1 MAPASLSAP
10 VAGVGLDL
18 RRDEHRQLRERVIR
32 EVQRALGTDLDTDAL
47 VIKRRSLGALTG
59 RGTWVRTEARPVRK
73 LYGQPPDGF
82 EAAALID
89 GVNKPRWYR
98 GLSWHDSELEVMWRA
113 DESDYVADRP
123 IITGGVLSAQPDISE
138 AWWRDLG
145 TSLDALAAATT
156 TRVAT
161 VDTVPITQQRITA
174 SIQAAFGP
182 RADTTVTAWGGIH
195 GDLGWANLTGPR
207 LAILDWEDF
216 GRGPVGMDQ
225 ARLWAAS
232 LVVPELRSRIESEFE
247 PVFTGRTGRLSQL
260 FVLAELLNAPLGHS
274 GALREHAEAAAAA
287 LGLSPPSSAP
297 IPSPSP
303 QPGAPR

>member
-1 MAPASLSAP
+1 MPSTPA
-10 VAGVGLDL
+10 AGVGLDL
-18 RRDEHRQLRERVIR
+18 RRDEHRHLRERVIG
-32 EVQRALGTDLDTDAL
+32 EVQHALGTDLNTDSL
-47 VIKRRSLGALTG
+47 VIKRRSLGALTE
-59 RGTWVRTEARPVRK
+59 RGTWVRTEARPLHK
-73 LYGQPPDGF
+73 LYGQPPDGV

-98 GLSWHDSELEVMWRA
+98 GLSWYDSELEVMWRA

-123 IITGGVLSAQPDISE
+123 IITGGVLSAQPDLSE

-145 TSLDALAAATT
+145 ASLDALAAATT

-161 VDTVPITQQRITA
+161 VDTVPITQQRITTT
-174 SIQAAFGP
+174 IQAAFGP
-182 RADTTVTAWGGIH
+182 QTDTTVTAWGGIH

-232 LVVPELRSRIESEFE
+232 LAVPELRSRIETEFE
-247 PVFTGRTGRLSQL
+247 PVFTSRTGRLSQI
-260 FVLAELLNAPLGHS
+260 FVLAELLNAPLGPR
-274 GALREHAEAAAAA
+274 REHAEATAAAF
-287 LGLSPPSSAP
+287 GLSPPPPAP

-303 QPGAPR
+303 PPGASR